1 LALEDGLELHPLLPH
16 ASAVN
21 RSPQSR
27 MAYTRHAVDAKA
39 FYSPRN
45 WLQRGPDFPA
55 RGFA

>member
-1 LALEDGLELHPLLPH
+1 
-16 ASAVN
+16 
-21 RSPQSR
+21 